1 MADAPEKDDRTE
13 EPTQRKLD
21 DAIAKCDVAKSTE
34 INTLF
39 VLGGFTLALMLSS
52 GALAERLA
60 LTLRGF
66 LMNAHQVPAG
76 GAGVLTAAKAALWA
90 GLLALALPA
99 GIVAVA
105 ALLGGGMQHRPLW
118 TLQPLTPQFSRISP
132 LAGVKRVFGKEA
144 FVGFAKGL
152 LKILIVG
159 AVATLV
165 LWAERDR
172 LEGLARMQAGATLAA
187 VLHLSLKL
195 LGGVLA
201 AYAFLAAGD
210 AVYQRLS
217 WLQRQRMSKREL
229 KEEYKE
235 TEGNPELKE
244 EYKETEGNPEVK
256 AKLKQIRAA
265 RVRRRMMA
273 AVPTATV
280 VIANPT
286 HYAVALRYERGMAAP
301 VCVAKGVDALA
312 LRIRALA
319 AEHGVAV
326 VENPPL
332 ARALHAGVEIDR
344 EIPVEHYRA
353 VAEVIGAILRL
364 RRRPA

>member
-21 DAIAKCDVAKSTE
+21 DAIAKGDVAKSTE

-52 GALAERLA
+52 GAIAERLA

-172 LEGLARMQAGATLAA
+172 REGLARMQAGATLAA

-217 WLQRQRMSKREL
+217 WLQRQRMSKR
-229 KEEYKE
+229 
-235 TEGNPELKE
+235 ELKE

>member
-1 MADAPEKDDRTE
+1 MAEDTDDKTE
-13 EPTQRKLD
+13 DPTQKRLD
-21 DAIAKCDVAKSTE
+21 DALAKGDVAKSQE
-34 INTLF
+34 VNTLF

-52 GALAERLA
+52 GAIAERLA

-99 GIVAVA
+99 GIVAAA

-195 LGGVLA
+195 LGGVMA

-229 KEEYKE
+229 KEED
-235 TEGNPELKE
+235 
-244 EYKETEGNPEVK
+244 KETEGNPEVK

>member
-21 DAIAKCDVAKSTE
+21 DAIAKGDVAKSTE

-52 GALAERLA
+52 GAIAERLA

-76 GAGVLTAAKAALWA
+76 GAGVLTAAKGALWA

-105 ALLGGGMQHRPLW
+105 ALLGGGIQHRPLW

-235 TEGNPELKE
+235 TEGNPE
-244 EYKETEGNPEVK
+244 VK

-312 LRIRALA
+312 LRIRAPA

>member
-21 DAIAKCDVAKSTE
+21 DAIAKGDVAKSTE

-52 GALAERLA
+52 GAIAERLA

-76 GAGVLTAAKAALWA
+76 GAGVLTAAKTALWA

-132 LAGVKRVFGKEA
+132 LAGVNRVFGKEA

-235 TEGNPELKE
+235 TEGNPE
-244 EYKETEGNPEVK
+244 VK

-265 RVRRRMMA
+265 RVRRRMIA

-286 HYAVALRYERGMAAP
+286 HYAVALKYERGMPAP
-301 VCVAKGVDALA
+301 ICVAKGVDAVA
-312 LRIRALA
+312 LKIRAVA
-319 AEHGVAV
+319 TEHRVSI

-332 ARALHAGVEIDR
+332 ARALHATVQIDQ
-344 EIPVEHYRA
+344 EIPVEHYKA

-364 RRRPA
+364 RRRPS